1 MLPVDDFSWAHGCV
15 MHPADLDPLR
25 LVVASPGSIDAAIR
39 LAIERVGTG
48 ERLPD
53 HRFFACRTAGRR
65 LGPPT
70 DGLPGQRRG

>member
-1 MLPVDDFSWAHGCV
+1 MDRFSWAHGGV

-25 LVVASPGSIDAAIR
+25 LVAASPGSPGSIDAAIR
-39 LAIERVGTG
+39 LAIERVGAG

-53 HRFFACRTAGRR
+53 RRFFACRTADGC
-65 LGPPT
+65 LVPPA